1 MTVFP
6 RIGPTTFAAAALCSC
21 GGFESDLY
29 RKLDEA
35 QASSIVS
42 KDAVV
47 FNLSDITPFEWDSVL
62 LVSGNESVPVWATE
76 IEPVLKRKT
85 TDLDT
90 DRDRFYFL
98 TGNDELVIKEVESG
112 IGSNQVAYCMKPC
125 PVDSS
130 AFLFWLSKSDC
141 VFHCISNTEE
151 PGTGTVFLFPSCID
165 KAAWSGFKLVK
176 ANRDSL

>member
-1 MTVFP
+1 MTC
-6 RIGPTTFAAAALCSC
+6 AAAVLCSC
-21 GGFESDLY
+21 GSFESDFY
-29 RKLDEA
+29 RRIDEA
-35 QASSIVS
+35 QASSIIS

-62 LVSGNESVPVWATE
+62 LVRGNESVPVEATE
-76 IEPVLKRKT
+76 IEPVLKRKAE
-85 TDLDT
+85 DLDT

-112 IGSNQVAYCMKPC
+112 IGSSHVAYSLKPC

-141 VFHCISNTEE
+141 VFHCISNTDE

-165 KAAWSGFKLVK
+165 KDAWSGFKLVK
-176 ANRDSL
+176 ETRAL